1 MSTEKTN
8 GICFLCF
15 LLNRLK
21 KGRIFIIIITN
32 NPMVKNKIK
41 HKDVK
46 YIKDT
51 YLEVLKESRNLIHKG
66 YELLSHPMYSSIK
79 PNETPYR
86 SIILKKSNK
95 LDTNSVLLIEEA
107 IYISN
112 KFQNNKQTPN
122 WTDNVMNDFRVID
135 LDILSNTLERIQYIL

>member
-1 MSTEKTN
+1 M
-8 GICFLCF
+8 
-15 LLNRLK
+15 
-21 KGRIFIIIITN
+21 TN
-32 NPMVKNKIK
+32 NPIVKNKIK

-66 YELLSHPMYSSIK
+66 YKLLSHPIYSSIK

-122 WTDNVMNDFRVID
+122 WTDNVMDDFRVID

>member
-1 MSTEKTN
+1 
-8 GICFLCF
+8 
-15 LLNRLK
+15 
-21 KGRIFIIIITN
+21 
-32 NPMVKNKIK
+32 
-41 HKDVK
+41 
-46 YIKDT
+46 
-51 YLEVLKESRNLIHKG
+51 
-66 YELLSHPMYSSIK
+66 MYSSIK
-79 PNETPYR
+79 LNETPYR

-122 WTDNVMNDFRVID
+122 WTYNVIDDFRVID

>member
-1 MSTEKTN
+1 MTDNT
-8 GICFLCF
+8 I
-15 LLNRLK
+15 
-21 KGRIFIIIITN
+21 
-32 NPMVKNKIK
+32 VKNKIK
-41 HKDVK
+41 HKNVK
-46 YIKDT
+46 YINDI

-122 WTDNVMNDFRVID
+122 WTYNVIDDFRVID